1 MTVADRLHQLL
12 SRRIVVI
19 DGAIGTLL
27 SDMPD
32 KDALATTDPAR
43 LAAIHA
49 AYLDAGADIIKTNTF
64 RATTYEANAAAA
76 RIARRVADDYTPAV
90 PTQTPLVAGVIG
102 PVRGT
107 VETRQAVHRAQVRG
121 LIDGGADLLLVET
134 IMNTSQA
141 KAAAAAVRDDF
152 DERGIR
158 IPLMFS
164 ATVDRSGLLLSG
176 ETLEAFAASVTDVQ
190 PLSLGLNCAHGA
202 RDIGPHLARLA
213 SLTDAYVSC
222 HPSAGLPDVNGD
234 YPEGPEDAASVLR
247 ELAERGLVNIV
258 GGCCGTTPDYTRA
271 IAEAVRTV
279 PAGAIR
285 TARGGSRSSPSGRS

>member
-1 MTVADRLHQLL
+1 MTAADRLRQLL

-27 SDMPD
+27 SDVPD
-32 KDALATTDPAR
+32 KEALAATDPAR
-43 LAAIHA
+43 LAAIHT

-76 RIARRVADDYTPAV
+76 RIARRVADDHTRGVPARR
-90 PTQTPLVAGVIG
+90 PLVAGVIG

-107 VETRQAVHRAQVRG
+107 SDTIQAVHHAQVRG
-121 LIDGGADLLLVET
+121 LIDGGVDLLLVET
-134 IMNTSQA
+134 IMDTSQA
-141 KAAAAAVRDDF
+141 QAAAAAARADV
-152 DERGIR
+152 DERGSR
-158 IPLMFS
+158 IPLMCS
-164 ATVDRSGLLLSG
+164 ATLDRAGRLLSG
-176 ETLEAFAASVTDVQ
+176 ETLETFVASVTDAQ
-190 PLSLGLNCAHGA
+190 PLSIGLNCAHGA

-222 HPSAGLPDVNGD
+222 HPSAGLPDANGH
-234 YPEGPEDAASVLR
+234 YPERPEDTASVLR

-258 GGCCGTTPDYTRA
+258 GGCCGTTPDYTGA
-271 IAEAVRTV
+271 IADAVRTV

-285 TARGGSRSSPSGRS
+285 TARGGSRSSP